1 MSARDLTS
9 LLALE
14 RRVWEALRTGDVDA
28 DLDLLA
34 PGFLGVYP
42 SGYGDR
48 SDHVARLA
56 DGPTVASYDIAD
68 TRLITIAAGYVLL
81 AYRASYRR
89 SGSDV
94 TETMYVSSL
103 WSQLGGRW
111 VNVFSQDTPAGDQD
125 SVV

>member
-1 MSARDLTS
+1 MSAQDLTS
-9 LLALE
+9 LVALE

-28 DLDLLA
+28 DRDLLA

-48 SDHVARLA
+48 SDHVAQLA
-56 DGPTVASYDIAD
+56 DGPTVAAYDIAD
-68 TRLITIAAGYVLL
+68 ARLITIADGHVLL
-81 AYRASYRR
+81 AYRASYLR
-89 SGSDV
+89 SGSDT

-103 WSQLGGRW
+103 WSELEGRW
-111 VNVFSQDTPAGDQD
+111 VNVFSQDTPEGDRD